1 MDDSQYDQF
10 IEDCMLEGKDPDVE
24 IINIR
29 KRLARVILENLVCT
43 HEYEGGNPAG
53 KINLATSTVDCAIC
67 GEVLVELGGRWVKP
81 NPEEIV

>member
-10 IEDCMLEGKDPDVE
+10 IEQALIDGKDPYQE
-24 IINIR
+24 IR

-43 HEYEGGNPAG
+43 HEYEGGVPAG

-81 NPEEIV
+81 RNEVV

>member
-10 IEDCMLEGKDPDVE
+10 IEQALVDGKDPYQE
-24 IINIR
+24 IC

-43 HEYEGGNPAG
+43 HEYQDGSPAG
-53 KINLATSTVDCAIC
+53 HINLATSTVDCSIC